1 MIDDKFWHIK
11 NVASSMRVTLKG
23 MLIDFIAVCAN
34 ANIPIFS
41 NVLGKETICNLVHP
55 SKTSQ
60 PISLQFLGSMID
72 INLESKSLS
81 ELSERVHEKALF
93 IKLFTSVSA
102 KSNRRM
108 NNKMYYVFLGR
119 TNLDWGI

>member
-102 KSNRRM
+102 KSNNRQISSFTCHVIQ
-108 NNKMYYVFLGR
+108 NYK
-119 TNLDWGI
+119 IIII

>member
-41 NVLGKETICNLVHP
+41 NVLGQRNRFSNLC
-55 SKTSQ
+55 
-60 PISLQFLGSMID
+60 
-72 INLESKSLS
+72 
-81 ELSERVHEKALF
+81 
-93 IKLFTSVSA
+93 TSV
-102 KSNRRM
+102 KNFPTDFFTIFGQ
-108 NNKMYYVFLGR
+108 Y
-119 TNLDWGI
+119 D

>member
-1 MIDDKFWHIK
+1 
-11 NVASSMRVTLKG
+11 MRVTLKG

-81 ELSERVHEKALF
+81 ELSERVHEKLYSLNF
-93 IKLFTSVSA
+93 LHRYQLNPSKTDFLVYLSCHSKL
-102 KSNRRM
+102 
-108 NNKMYYVFLGR
+108 
-119 TNLDWGI
+119 

>member
-102 KSNRRM
+102 KS
-108 NNKMYYVFLGR
+108 K
-119 TNLDWGI
+119 

>member
-1 MIDDKFWHIK
+1 MEHWVNALLPIKATFFIVIDDKFWHIK

-102 KSNRRM
+102 KS
-108 NNKMYYVFLGR
+108 K
-119 TNLDWGI
+119 